1 MRRGDWCYWDGE
13 RPRSFDT
20 TDLGYAQLLVA
31 QLPSRV
37 LEGIVRAGE
46 QDGRVNPRD
55 VVKSAKQELERRSR
69 SELEF
74 ERARDTGTSARLR
87 RQSWGFVI

>member
-13 RPRSFDT
+13 RLRSFDT
-20 TDLGYAQLLVA
+20 TDLKYAQLLVG

-37 LEGIVRAGE
+37 LQGITRAGE

-55 VVKSAKQELERRSR
+55 VVKAAEQELRRR
-69 SELEF
+69 AESESAF
-74 ERARDTGTSARLR
+74 ERAMEAGASSRLR
-87 RQSWGFVI
+87 RQSWGFVP